1 MKLEGAVAVVTGGA
15 SGLGEAAVREF
26 VKHGAKVAVWDVNSE
41 LGLKLVKELG
51 PNTLFSQVDV
61 SSESSVKEALA
72 HAINSFG
79 KISILV
85 NCAGILIGRMIVTSK
100 TIHPLEDFE
109 KVIKVNLTGTF
120 NVSRFVAKHM
130 SENPLV
136 NDERGTIINVAS
148 IAAYEGQRGQC
159 AYSASK
165 GGVVG
170 MTLPMARDLQTYKI
184 RVNSIAPGIFMGTR
198 ISPKVNSKDFESA
211 ILREIPSGRTGHHS
225 EFSHAI
231 RFLAENTYMNG
242 AVLRVDGGIRLPN
255 I

>member
-1 MKLEGAVAVVTGGA
+1 MKLEGSVAIITGGA

-26 VKHGAKVAVWDVNSE
+26 VSHGSKVAIWDTNTD
-41 LGLKLVKELG
+41 LGQKLAKELG
-51 PNTLFSQVDV
+51 PNTLFTQVDV
-61 SSESSVKEALA
+61 SSESSVKSALA
-72 HAINSFG
+72 LAIQTFG
-79 KISILV
+79 KVSVLI

-100 TIHPLEDFE
+100 TVHPLEEFE
-109 KVIKVNLTGTF
+109 KVIRVNLTGVF

-130 SENPLV
+130 SELPEV
-136 NDERGTIINVAS
+136 DGERGTIVNVAS

-170 MTLPMARDLQTYKI
+170 MTLPMARDLQTYRI

-198 ISPKVNSKDFESA
+198 ISTKVNGKEFEDA
-211 ILREIPSGRTGHHS
+211 IIKEIPTGRTGRHS
-225 EFSHAI
+225 EFAHAV
-231 RFLAENTYMNG
+231 RFLVENTYMNG
-242 AVLRVDGGIRLPN
+242 ATLRCDGGIRLPN